1 MHVYILL
8 PPALRSFSNL
18 IIHDEF
24 IVHICDTLCQ
34 VFVQCLS
41 IIYQIYERK
50 KEQKT
55 QSSIIPRIP
64 FLLRI
69 SVNPKESMNFSYP
82 IPFSVQSQ
90 AKRCRNAD
98 AYFMPQSIWL
108 VEWYVWSSPCIGVKF
123 LPPVFRTMPLAHT
136 HSRKR
141 PFLFEVIQDTN
152 THTYTHTHTL
162 KH

>member
-64 FLLRI
+64 FLWRI

-82 IPFSVQSQ
+82 IPFPFPVQSQ

-136 HSRKR
+136 H
-141 PFLFEVIQDTN
+141 
-152 THTYTHTHTL
+152 TYTHTL

>member
-8 PPALRSFSNL
+8 PPALCSFSNL

-64 FLLRI
+64 FLWRI

-136 HSRKR
+136 LTQASFFVWGHTGYKH
-141 PFLFEVIQDTN
+141 